1 MDSNVT
7 ASDSP
12 TAEHSVVTKG
22 FTQIALG
29 AAAGAFVAM
38 RMNRTALLLTAGFAY
53 AYWKKKQPSSSDDPI
68 AESMITEDLAPL
80 EVLSESQ
87 PEKIDTAW
95 QPSEAPTQG
104 SIEWMIRSVE
114 SAPNLSPTA
123 SLQPFFSPPASL
135 VITDASPPVEAV
147 VAPSDNAWADLRAAI
162 APVITGGPLEEKTE
176 SSSTVSQTSLGTESE
191 EFVASA
197 ISVAASIGEME
208 VCLPSSPMVPHT
220 MNEAEGM
227 SNDRL
232 MNEQADSIEE
242 DVPQRLLFEA
252 PDEFNPIPQPLQQ
265 TETRIVPKSGTQP
278 IYAEAPSKDAGLNAP
293 VVVPKDL
300 QARKS
305 FFDWLRG

>member
-12 TAEHSVVTKG
+12 ATEHSVVVKG

-95 QPSEAPTQG
+95 QPPEAPTQG
-104 SIEWMIRSVE
+104 SIEWMTRSVE
-114 SAPNLSPTA
+114 TEPNLSHTP
-123 SLQPFFSPPASL
+123 SLQPFFSPPVSQ
-135 VITDASPPVEAV
+135 VKTDASPPVEAV
-147 VAPSDNAWADLRAAI
+147 IAPSENAWADLRAAI
-162 APVITGGPLEEKTE
+162 APVITGPFEEKTE

-191 EFVASA
+191 EFVVSA
-197 ISVAASIGEME
+197 ISVAASIGDME
-208 VCLPSSPMVPHT
+208 VCLPSSPMVPHA
-220 MNEAEGM
+220 MHEAEVM
-227 SNDRL
+227 PDDRL
-232 MNEQADSIEE
+232 MYEEVDFIEE
-242 DVPQRLLFEA
+242 GVPQTLLFEA
-252 PDEFNPIPQPLQQ
+252 RDELNPTPQPLQPTQ
-265 TETRIVPKSGTQP
+265 TLIVPKSVTQP
-278 IYAEAPSKDAGLNAP
+278 IYAEAVSKDASLNAP
-293 VVVPKDL
+293 VVVPRDL